1 MVAKRRNQPPH
12 RMPTVRERRVML
24 RYKEPGQSL
33 NKLVEFPV
41 HKPSQVPT
49 VASTDTD
56 LKFALAVAGWG

>member
-1 MVAKRRNQPPH
+1 
-12 RMPTVRERRVML
+12 ML